1 MGVKPPSFHFV
12 NEVTMFWHPTFQMEN
27 LNASRFK
34 ALSFA
39 PTEAEH
45 RDQESFAKELG
56 AALGISEGILFVLA
70 NEDKDC
76 SVL

>member
-1 MGVKPPSFHFV
+1 
-12 NEVTMFWHPTFQMEN
+12 MFWRPKFQMGN
-27 LNASRFK
+27 LKASRFK

-39 PTEAEH
+39 PAEEEH

-56 AALGISEGILFVLA
+56 AAVGISEGILFVLA